1 MAGISNTPLL
11 LRLAQRNRA
20 PLSDLSNGENGL
32 PSRRRPLD
40 DRDAED
46 AEKPEVEVQRFSLV
60 SRGAPPVT
68 RKRARYSNILAP
80 PGLAAHLGDRI
91 QVCRCSECPGA
102 GRQRLCRRDTEL
114 HPEYALLLNMVASF
128 EAECPNRIMSAGSLV
143 TDACVREK
151 SAFFILG
158 PEKRAVGYVAAVVAA
173 NRKVIRQ
180 VAEEAASP
188 LKQNVQTQK
197 VADGE
202 GNEAPHVLQVYVE
215 PEFRRRGLAVAALAL
230 LLRGHS
236 TLVADVGGLDCPV
249 LHMLEGLGYT
259 AAGASDG
266 PDGQHSV
273 KFVKTAFANE
283 K

>member
-1 MAGISNTPLL
+1 MAGISSTPLL
-11 LRLAQRNRA
+11 QSLAQRNRA
-20 PLSDLSNGENGL
+20 PLGDLSNGKNGL

-46 AEKPEVEVQRFSLV
+46 AEKPDVEVQRFSLV
-60 SRGAPPVT
+60 SRGAPPVA
-68 RKRARYSNILAP
+68 RKRARYSNLLAP

-128 EAECPNRIMSAGSLV
+128 EAECPNRAGSGGSLV

-158 PEKRAVGYVAAVVAA
+158 PQKQTVGYVAAIVAA

-180 VAEEAASP
+180 VAEEAGSP
-188 LKQNVQTQK
+188 LKPSATG
-197 VADGE
+197 DDDMDE
-202 GNEAPHVLQVYVE
+202 TPHILQVYVE
-215 PEFRRRGLAVAALAL
+215 PEFRRRGLAVASLAL

-236 TLVADVGGLDCPV
+236 SLMVDDPGIDGPMLQ
-249 LHMLEGLGYT
+249 MLEGLGYT

-266 PDGQHSV
+266 PEGRPNV
-273 KFVKTAFANE
+273 RFVRTIFANE

>member
-1 MAGISNTPLL
+1 MAGISSTTLL
-11 LRLAQRNRA
+11 QNMAHRRA
-20 PLSDLSNGENGL
+20 PLSDVSNGENGL
-32 PSRRRPLD
+32 PSRRRPRD
-40 DRDAED
+40 DKLAED

-60 SRGAPPVT
+60 SRGAPPVA
-68 RKRARYSNILAP
+68 RKRARYSNLLAP

-114 HPEYALLLNMVASF
+114 HPEFALLQNMVESF
-128 EAECPNRIMSAGSLV
+128 EAECPNRGGSGSLV
-143 TDACVREK
+143 TEACCREK

-158 PEKRAVGYVAAVVAA
+158 PERRAVGYVAAIVAA
-173 NRKVIRQ
+173 NRKVLRQ

-188 LKQNVQTQK
+188 VKPSTHA
-197 VADGE
+197 VA
-202 GNEAPHVLQVYVE
+202 EAPHILQIYVE

-230 LLRGHS
+230 LLRGHD
-236 TLVADVGGLDCPV
+236 TLEMEDPTWPILQ
-249 LHMLEGLGYT
+249 MLEGLGYV

-266 PDGQHSV
+266 PEGRPNV
-273 KFVKTAFANE
+273 RFVTSSLADE